1 MGVRER
7 LAEETGEDLLFLT
20 EPQYDRAIIGLG
32 RRLGMETCVVYDR
45 DIIIEVLTAA
55 MRAEA
60 QETPVDPHEM
70 AEEFFDFNIA
80 GAYLGPKTPIY
91 VTRVALTE

>member
-45 DIIIEVLTAA
+45 DVIIEVLTVA

-60 QETPVDPHEM
+60 QEMPDDPREM
-70 AEEFFDFNIA
+70 AEKFFDFNIA